1 MIVAAAPLG
10 RHLTGHRGA
19 PGRRSFAK
27 ASRGPDD
34 RRELLREAAVYAV
47 VRDRCP
53 ATAAHL
59 PRDVRWDADA
69 GELEM
74 EAVPA
79 GDLGSLVA
87 GDGTLEPAVAAEVGR
102 VVGEFHAEAGHLGD
116 DDAPRSVWLRGGI
129 GVDRPTPAYLRLL
142 SGGEVGLL
150 KSLQR
155 SQELQAHLA
164 ALAPPAAGDLVH
176 GDLRWENVLVAPGAA
191 PPRVWLVDWE
201 MGGSGE
207 RAWDVG
213 CFAASG
219 VSAWLSSI
227 PAVPDVAPARLVAE
241 AGLPM
246 DAIVPGL
253 DAFWTAYR
261 AAGPRAPTDA
271 WAIRCAQLAAVRVV
285 HLAFDRSAHEADLHP
300 LAVAHLQVAT
310 HILADPVRAGREL
323 LGIA

>member
-1 MIVAAAPLG
+1 VIVAEAPLG
-10 RHLTGHRGA
+10 RHLAGHRNT

-27 ASRGPDD
+27 AAFGPDD
-34 RRELLREAAVYAV
+34 RRELLREAAVYAM

-53 ATAAHL
+53 ATVAHL
-59 PRDVRWDADA
+59 PRHVQWDADA

-74 EAVPA
+74 EAVPG
-79 GDLGSLVA
+79 GDLASLVT
-87 GDGTLEPAVAAEVGR
+87 GGGMLDPGMAAEVGR
-102 VVGEFHAEAGHLGD
+102 VVGGFHAEAGNLGD
-116 DDAPRSVWLRGGI
+116 DEAPASVWLRHGI

-142 SGGEVGLL
+142 SGGQVGLL
-150 KSLQR
+150 KALQR

-164 ALAPPAAGDLVH
+164 ALAPPSGGDLVH

-191 PPRVWLVDWE
+191 PPGVWLVDWE

-219 VSAWLSSI
+219 VSAWLASI
-227 PAVPDVAPARLVAE
+227 PAVPHAAPSRLAAE

-253 DAFWTAYR
+253 DTFWDAYR
-261 AAGPRAPTDA
+261 AAGPRASSDA
-271 WAIRCAQLAAVRVV
+271 WAVRCAQLAAVRVV

-300 LAVAHLQVAT
+300 LAVVHLQVAT
-310 HILADPVRAGREL
+310 HILADPGRAGREL
-323 LGIA
+323 LGMA